1 MTLKIVP
8 AILCGG
14 SGTRLWPLSR
24 SHEPKQLQTLFGEH
38 SLLTHTA
45 LRMNATPNSEAPLI
59 ICSQAYAA
67 EVENQLFENGIP
79 SSAILEEPMGR
90 DTAAA
95 AGIAAHWVNE
105 NLGEDAILV
114 LVPADHYIEDM
125 EHFHTA
131 IIEAAQTAQ
140 QGNICTIGVTPDRP
154 ETGFGYIKRASEK
167 LKEAPGYPVE
177 KFVEKPDAE
186 TAQMYIDSG
195 DYVWNAGIFAVR
207 GSTYLNEL
215 SNFEP
220 DIYAKVLA
228 ACNCARTETSPN
240 GYKHL
245 QYDPLLF
252 SAIEKKSID
261 YAIMERTEN
270 AAVVPAKFGWSDV
283 GSWASVRELGNMDK
297 NGNNL
302 TGDVRI
308 VDSSNCLVQASGRVV
323 ALIGMQDVAVI
334 DTPDAL
340 LVCHTEHAQSVKKV
354 HQALE
359 KDGHSTALGH
369 GARSKSFASRQRGWA
384 RNWLFNQALPLWA
397 DIGLDREFGGVYE
410 ALNMEGKPLHDMG
423 RRFRVQ
429 ARQVYAFAHAHEMGW
444 KEGAHALESPLNYML
459 KHCWLETGGW
469 GHIYNRDGSLLDGRI
484 DTYDQAFALLGL
496 AWAYKVTGEKRVLEA
511 ATKTKE
517 LLFNRLRHPIIGFV
531 EGIPATTPRRANP
544 HMHLFEAAIHWME
557 LFGDEQMADLAEE
570 IFELYTQRF
579 CVDGLLR
586 EYFHE
591 DLTPL
596 PERANERYRLIE
608 PGHLLEWVFLLRKY
622 AKMTGRKTNTTAV
635 LEAFSDTYGIAP
647 ETGLVM
653 NYCYPDGTHPE
664 NVNSRLWPQTEYIR
678 LKLSNDSLPEQRKG
692 LEMLERLKKHYLN
705 VSGENMGYWHDEVD
719 GAGKV
724 ISSNSPAST
733 LYHVLGCLM
742 PLINEKTASD

>member
-1 MTLKIVP
+1 MSLKIVP

-45 LRMNATPNSEAPLI
+45 LRMNSVPDSEPPLI
-59 ICSQAYAA
+59 ICSQAYAN
-67 EVENQLFENGIP
+67 EVENQLLENGVP
-79 SSAILEEPMGR
+79 VSAILEEPMGR

-105 NLGEDAILV
+105 NLGEDAVLV

-125 EHFHTA
+125 EYFQAAILEASETA
-131 IIEAAQTAQ
+131 L

-154 ETGFGYIKRASEK
+154 ETGFGYIKRADAK
-167 LKEAPGYPVE
+167 LDGVPGFPVE
-177 KFVEKPDAE
+177 KFVEKPDAV
-186 TAQMYIDSG
+186 TAQSYLDSG
-195 DYVWNAGIFAVR
+195 DYVWNAGIFAVK
-207 GSTYLNEL
+207 GSTYLGEL
-215 SNFEP
+215 SGFEP
-220 DIYAKVLA
+220 DIYDKLMAT
-228 ACNCARTETSPN
+228 CNSARVETSAR
-240 GYKHL
+240 GYLHL

-283 GSWASVRELGNMDK
+283 GSWASVRELGQMDK
-297 NGNNL
+297 DGNNL
-302 TGDVRI
+302 TGDVRV
-308 VDSSNCLVQASGRVV
+308 VDSKNCLVQAGGRVV
-323 ALIGMQDVAVI
+323 ALIGMEDVAVI

-340 LVCHTEHAQSVKKV
+340 LVCATEHAQSVKKV

-359 KDGHSTALGH
+359 KDGHSTALAH
-369 GARSKSFASRQRGWA
+369 GARSKSFVSRSRGWA
-384 RNWLFNQALPLWA
+384 RNWLFNQALPVWA
-397 DIGLDREFGGVYE
+397 DIGLDREFGGAYE
-410 ALNMEGKPLHDMG
+410 ALDMDGKPIHDMG

-444 KEGAHALESPLNYML
+444 KEGANALLSPLNYML
-459 KHCWLETGGW
+459 DHCWLETGGW
-469 GHIYNRDGSLLDGRI
+469 GHIYNRDGSLQDGRV

-511 ATKTKE
+511 ANKTKQI
-517 LLFNRLRHPIIGFV
+517 LFDRLRHPIIGFV
-531 EGIPATTPRRANP
+531 EGMPTTTPRRANP
-544 HMHLFEAAIHWME
+544 HMHLFEMAMHWME

-570 IFELYTQRF
+570 IFEIYTQRF

-596 PERANERYRLIE
+596 PDRANARYRLLE
-608 PGHLLEWVFLLRKY
+608 PGHLLEWAFLLRKY
-622 AKMTGRKTNTTAV
+622 EKMTGRKTNTTAV
-635 LEAFSDTYGIAP
+635 LEAFSDTYGMAQN
-647 ETGLVM
+647 TGLLV
-653 NYCYPDGTHPE
+653 NAIYPDGTHPKY
-664 NVNSRLWPQTEYIR
+664 VKSRLWPQTEYIR
-678 LKLSNDSLPEQRKG
+678 LKLSKDSASEQRKG
-692 LEMLERLKKHYLN
+692 LEMLERLKKHFLT
-705 VSGENMGYWHDEVD
+705 VGGQNMGYWHDEVD
-719 GAGKV
+719 GDGKV
-724 ISSNSPAST
+724 LSTNSPAST
-733 LYHVLGCLM
+733 LYHVIGCLM
-742 PLINEKTASD
+742 PLLDDKFASK